1 MSLPTAVTQRAQ
13 GTGYIGVTG
22 MEFAVQTGFGIRTG
36 FYLTNSGTTTVR
48 MTLEEQGDVIE
59 AYDFIS
65 GQLNNDQDERVSIL
79 AGSTKFIPFDFYG
92 LKDVSGPLG
101 TTGPAGTGAYT
112 TQVNLSFVS
121 EIDGTKDRTYYNG
134 QPELGV
140 IRVDLTGYVTGHFG
154 STNELIPAHP
164 QKFLGITNQKDDQGL
179 YYHDLQ
185 WINPPTGY
193 YFEKY
198 HIQRSTNA
206 TQTWSN
212 LKYINIGK
220 TEKPITLPLSEGGHF
235 LQSFYYGTSTGINGF
250 NTYSDTGLTANTD
263 YYYRIRGEHYDTSN
277 SLASYSDWVYCS
289 GADSFE
295 EAVNSDVLTGL
306 VSGSTSLPVGG
317 NPDPTIKLSTA
328 DKGALE
334 IYLDNNETNINLNHR
349 FLEEL
354 LSRDINTTNF
364 TDYYTGVH
372 FIVSENFIVGSNTS
386 NSPAIDTGEKI
397 EVGSSAQELNINLYI
412 KDGARI
418 IGRGGRGGNGG
429 FTNVE
434 WDPIGEG
441 SISFGQKK
449 DSENGSK
456 GGDAIFIQ
464 DNISNFRIYLAP
476 QFNVYAGGGGG
487 GGGDRF
493 FTSKLASLV
502 RDVRDENKI
511 EDDTTLSL
519 IDGNNN
525 NINIIQGNN
534 MLGTFSYRDLV
545 GLQTAGFGGGGQGYG
560 RSSSGNTYIPAS
572 SLVEIGT
579 SFNDQQRKNE
589 GTLSSAGVG
598 RAFDIE
604 RQISEGGNG
613 GTFGQFGS
621 NGADLAFNKIAGD
634 DNILFNVNTTL
645 QGGPAEGGRG
655 GYAINSNSTAYTT
668 SNIMGTLLF
677 ADTQFQISEISGFI
691 ARWDAST
698 TVYHT
703 GTNPATNTQT
713 VETWQA
719 AEVKTGLTISN
730 VKITGGSNKP
740 KFYSDISRTKY
751 FNNQNS
757 IEFDGN
763 EAATI
768 QGVQGSNLL
777 SNSTEE
783 FDFFYVVFPNSFE
796 SGRQFNTDENR
807 KHRNYVFSKFSN
819 GGNKVHQGIYIKG
832 GDNQVGNIKEST
844 GMPCDVNSAVTSLTV
859 ETQVKILPS
868 YAFVYN
874 VTAKKSGSSFLYS
887 VYINNEPIIQNENV
901 ELSSLT
907 FDINPILGAYNNQK
921 TSFNISDIVMYN
933 KQLLPKERD
942 SVYLTLSQR
951 ARKPLQIITGAS
963 PITTNTLNNT
973 VEDNSGFA
981 GYIKTN
987 S

>member
-65 GQLNNDQDERVSIL
+65 GQLNNDQDKRVSIL

-92 LKDVSGPLG
+92 LKDASGPLG
-101 TTGPAGTGAYT
+101 TSGPAGTGAYT
-112 TQVNLSFVS
+112 TQVDLSFVS

-164 QKFLGITNQKDDQGL
+164 QKFLGITNQKDDSGL

-206 TQTWSN
+206 TQTWSD

-220 TEKPITLPLSEGGHF
+220 TEKPITLPPSEGGHF
-235 LQSFYYGTSTGINGF
+235 LESFYYGTSTGINGF
-250 NTYSDTGLTANTD
+250 NTYSDTILTSNTD
-263 YYYRIRGEHYDTSN
+263 YYYRIRGEHYDTSSN
-277 SLASYSDWVYCS
+277 LASYSDWVYCS
-289 GADSFE
+289 GVDSFE
-295 EAVNSDVLTGL
+295 EAVNGDVLTGL

-334 IYLDNNETNINLNHR
+334 IYLDNNETNVNLNSR
-349 FLEEL
+349 FSAEL
-354 LSRDINTTNF
+354 TDREINTTNF

-372 FIVSENFIVGSNTS
+372 FIVSEGFIIGGKNPSA
-386 NSPAIDTGEKI
+386 AIDTGGKI
-397 EVGSSAQELNINLYI
+397 EVGSPPQELNINLYV

-418 IGRGGRGGNGG
+418 IGYGGRGGNGG
-429 FTNVE
+429 FTNVK
-434 WDPIGEG
+434 WDPTGGGE
-441 SISFGQKK
+441 ISFGQKIN
-449 DSENGSK
+449 SQNGGE
-456 GGDAIFIQ
+456 GGDAIRINS
-464 DNISNFRIYLAP
+464 DISNFRIYLAP
-476 QFNVYAGGGGG
+476 QFSVYAGGGGG

-493 FTSKLASLV
+493 FTSKIASLA
-502 RDVRDENKI
+502 RNIIDPNDM
-511 EDDTTLSL
+511 EDSTSLSL
-519 IDGNNN
+519 EESNN
-525 NINIIQGNN
+525 NINIIQGNEI
-534 MLGTFSYRDLV
+534 LGTFSYGDLV

-560 RSSSGNTYIPAS
+560 RSPSGNTYSPAPELFS
-572 SLVEIGT
+572 QIGT
-579 SFNDQQRKNE
+579 SFEGQQRENN
-589 GTLSSAGVG
+589 GTLSRAGVG
-598 RAFDIE
+598 RALNIE
-604 RQISEGGNG
+604 RQISGGGNG
-613 GTFGQFGS
+613 GTFGQFGFK
-621 NGADLAFNKIAGD
+621 GADLAFNKIAGD
-634 DNILFNVNTTL
+634 DTVLFEVNTTL
-645 QGGPAEGGRG
+645 NGGAAEGGKG
-655 GYAINSNSTAYTT
+655 GYAINSNSTAYTK
-668 SNIMGTLLF
+668 SNIMDTLLF

-691 ARWDAST
+691 ARWDANT

-703 GTNPATNTQT
+703 GTNDATDGQT
-713 VETWQA
+713 VDTWQA

-730 VKITGGSNKP
+730 VKITGGSTKP
-740 KFYSDISRTKY
+740 KFYSDTSRTQY
-751 FNNQNS
+751 FNNRKS
-757 IEFDGN
+757 IEFDDT
-763 EAATI
+763 ATATI
-768 QGVQGSNLL
+768 QGVQNSNLL
-777 SNSTEE
+777 SNITEE
-783 FDFFYVVFPNSFE
+783 FDFFYVVFPNSFG
-796 SGRQFNTDENR
+796 SRRQFKQDGNR
-807 KHRNYVFSKFSN
+807 HNKNYVFSKFSN
-819 GGNKVHQGIYIKG
+819 GGINVHQGIYIK
-832 GDNQVGNIKEST
+832 NGNIQEST
-844 GMPCDVNSAVTSLTV
+844 GMPCDNQGQNTSLIIQ
-859 ETQVKILPS
+859 TQVTTLPS

-887 VYINNEPIIQNENV
+887 VYINNKPFIQNKSV
-901 ELSSLT
+901 ELQNLT
-907 FDINPILGAYNNQK
+907 FNIDPILGSYNNQK

-951 ARKPLQIITGAS
+951 ARKPLQIITTS
-963 PITTNTLNNT
+963 TVINTSTPNNT

-981 GYIKTN
+981 GYIKTT

>member
-154 STNELIPAHP
+154 STSELIPAHP
-164 QKFLGITNQKDDQGL
+164 QKFLGITNQKDDLGL

-185 WINPPTGY
+185 WVNPPTGY

-206 TQTWSN
+206 TQTWSD

-235 LQSFYYGTSTGINGF
+235 LESFYYGTSTGINGF
-250 NTYSDTGLTANTD
+250 NTYSDTSLTSNTD

-277 SLASYSDWVYCS
+277 NLASYSDWVYCS

-334 IYLDNNETNINLNHR
+334 IYLDNNETNVNLNSR
-349 FLEEL
+349 FAYEL
-354 LSRDINTTNF
+354 DKRGINNANF
-364 TDYYTGVH
+364 TDYYTGAH
-372 FIVSENFIVGSNTS
+372 FIVSENFIVGSNDS
-386 NSPAIDTGEKI
+386 NSPAIDTGGKI
-397 EVGSSAQELNINLYI
+397 EVGSSPQELNINLYV

-418 IGRGGRGGNGG
+418 IGHGGRGGNGG
-429 FTNVE
+429 FTDVK
-434 WDPIGEG
+434 WDPTGGGRINFSQKINSNDGGE
-441 SISFGQKK
+441 
-449 DSENGSK
+449 
-456 GGDAIFIQ
+456 GGDAIYIHSS
-464 DNISNFRIYLAP
+464 ISNFKIYLAP
-476 QFNVYAGGGGG
+476 QFSVYAGGGGG

-493 FTSKLASLV
+493 FTSKIASLV
-502 RDVRDENKI
+502 RDVRDENDI
-511 EDDTTLSL
+511 EDNVSLSL
-519 IDGNNN
+519 QSTNDD
-525 NINIIQGNN
+525 INIIQGSRI
-534 MLGTFSYRDLV
+534 LGDFSYKDLV

-560 RSSSGNTYIPAS
+560 RSPSGNTYSPAPTLS
-572 SLVEIGT
+572 QIGT
-579 SFNDQQRKNE
+579 SFEGQQHENK
-589 GTLSSAGVG
+589 GTLSKAGAG
-598 RAFDIE
+598 RALDVE

-613 GTFGQFGS
+613 GAFGQFGS
-621 NGADLAFNKIAGD
+621 SGADLAFNEIAGD
-634 DNILFNVNTTL
+634 ETILFNVNTTL
-645 QGGPAEGGRG
+645 NGGPAKGGRG
-655 GYAINSNSTAYTT
+655 GYAIKSDSNAYTK

-691 ARWDAST
+691 ARWDANT
-698 TVYHT
+698 TVYNT
-703 GTNPATNTQT
+703 GTNGAANDET

-730 VKITGGSNKP
+730 VKITGGSTKP
-740 KFYSDISRTKY
+740 KFYSNISRTQY

-763 EAATI
+763 DTATI
-768 QGVQGSNLL
+768 EGVQSSNLL
-777 SNSTEE
+777 SGNTEE
-783 FDFFYVVFPNSFE
+783 FDFFYVVFPNSFR
-796 SGRQFNTDENR
+796 SGRQFKNDGIRNNS
-807 KHRNYVFSKFSN
+807 NYVFSKFSN
-819 GGNKVHQGIYIKG
+819 GGYTVHQGIYIKG
-832 GDNQVGNIKEST
+832 RNNRVGNIQEST
-844 GMPCDVNSAVTSLTV
+844 GMPCDASSPLTSLTV
-859 ETQVKILPS
+859 KTEVETLPS

-887 VYINNEPIIQNENV
+887 VYIDNEPLIKNKNV
-901 ELSSLT
+901 TLSNLT
-907 FDINPILGAYNNQK
+907 FDINPILGAYGGQK

-933 KQLLPKERD
+933 KQLLPRERD

-951 ARKPLQIITGAS
+951 ARKPLQIIISTSIDA
-963 PITTNTLNNT
+963 NTQNNT

-981 GYIKTN
+981 GYIKTT

>member
-48 MTLEEQGDVIE
+48 MTLEEQDDVIE

-65 GQLNNDQDERVSIL
+65 GQLNNDQDKRVSIL

-101 TTGPAGTGAYT
+101 ATGPAGTGAYT

-154 STNELIPAHP
+154 STSELIPAHP
-164 QKFLGITNQKDDQGL
+164 QKFLGITNQKDDLGL

-185 WINPPTGY
+185 WVNPPTGY

-206 TQTWSN
+206 TQTWSD

-220 TEKPITLPLSEGGHF
+220 TEKPITLPPSEGGHF
-235 LQSFYYGTSTGINGF
+235 LESFYYGTSTGINGF
-250 NTYSDTGLTANTD
+250 NTYSDTSLTSNTD

-277 SLASYSDWVYCS
+277 NLASYSDWVYCS

-334 IYLDNNETNINLNHR
+334 IYLDNNETNVNLNSR
-349 FLEEL
+349 FVYEL
-354 LSRDINTTNF
+354 DKRGINNANF
-364 TDYYTGVH
+364 TDYYTGAH
-372 FIVSENFIVGSNTS
+372 FIVSESFIVGSNNS

-397 EVGSSAQELNINLYI
+397 EVGSSPQELNINLYV

-418 IGRGGRGGNGG
+418 IGHGGRGGSGG
-429 FTNVE
+429 FTDVK
-434 WDPIGEG
+434 WDVTGGGRILFGKSYLSEKGGE
-441 SISFGQKK
+441 
-449 DSENGSK
+449 
-456 GGDAIFIQ
+456 GGDAIRIRQ
-464 DNISNFRIYLAP
+464 DISTFRIYLAP
-476 QFNVYAGGGGG
+476 EFKVYAGGGGG
-487 GGGDRF
+487 GGGDPLFAAKAAALIRDNTKQGDEIVIKPI
-493 FTSKLASLV
+493 TS
-502 RDVRDENKI
+502 N
-511 EDDTTLSL
+511 
-519 IDGNNN
+519 
-525 NINIIQGNN
+525 
-534 MLGTFSYRDLV
+534 LGTESATILVNGEEQDRQLSYTDII

-560 RSSSGNTYIPAS
+560 KSQAGATFLPGNGILYSSTNDEMLDINRGSFTT
-572 SLVEIGT
+572 IG
-579 SFNDQQRKNE
+579 Q
-589 GTLSSAGVG
+589 G
-598 RAFDIE
+598 RALDLDK
-604 RQISEGGNG
+604 QISQGGNG
-613 GTFGQFGS
+613 GAFGLFGS
-621 NGADLAFNKIAGD
+621 DGATLDFFKIAGG
-634 DNILFNVNTTL
+634 NLNEIFEFVN
-645 QGGPAEGGRG
+645 QEEKGPAKGGRG
-655 GYAINSNSTAYTT
+655 GYAIKSDSTAYTK

-691 ARWDAST
+691 ARWDANT

-703 GTNPATNTQT
+703 GTNGAANNQT

-719 AEVKTGLTISN
+719 AEVKTGLTISD
-730 VKITGGSNKP
+730 VKITGIGSTKP
-740 KFYSDISRTKY
+740 KFYSETSRTQY
-751 FNNQNS
+751 FNDQNS

-763 EAATI
+763 DTATI
-768 QGVQGSNLL
+768 EGVQSSNLL
-777 SNSTEE
+777 SGNTEE
-783 FDFFYVVFPNSFE
+783 FDFFYVVFPNSFR
-796 SGRQFNTDENR
+796 SGRQFKNDGNR
-807 KHRNYVFSKFSN
+807 NNSNYVFSKFSN
-819 GGNKVHQGIYIKG
+819 GGYAVHQGIYITGRNNK
-832 GDNQVGNIKEST
+832 VWNIQEST
-844 GMPCDVNSAVTSLTV
+844 GMPCDAGSPLTSLTV
-859 ETQVKILPS
+859 KTEVETLPS

-887 VYINNEPIIQNENV
+887 VYIDNKPLIKNKNV
-901 ELSSLT
+901 TLSNLT
-907 FDINPILGAYNNQK
+907 FDINPILGAYGGQK

-933 KQLLPKERD
+933 KQLLPRERG

-951 ARKPLQIITGAS
+951 ARKPLQIITSTSIDA
-963 PITTNTLNNT
+963 NTQNNT

-981 GYIKTN
+981 GYIKTT

>member
-79 AGSTKFIPFDFYG
+79 AGSTKFIPFVFYG

-101 TTGPAGTGAYT
+101 TAGPAGTGAYT

-164 QKFLGITNQKDDQGL
+164 QKFLGITNQKDDLGL

-185 WINPPTGY
+185 WVNPPTGY

-206 TQTWSN
+206 TQTWSD

-220 TEKPITLPLSEGGHF
+220 TEKPITLPPSEGGHF
-235 LQSFYYGTSTGINGF
+235 LESFYYGTSTGINGF
-250 NTYSDTGLTANTD
+250 NTYSDTSLTANTD
-263 YYYRIRGEHYDTSN
+263 YYYRIRGEHYDTSSN
-277 SLASYSDWVYCS
+277 LASYSDWVYCS

-334 IYLDNNETNINLNHR
+334 IYLDNNETNVNLNSR
-349 FLEEL
+349 FVDEL
-354 LSRDINTTNF
+354 NKRGINNANF
-364 TDYYTGVH
+364 TDYYTGAH
-372 FIVSENFIVGSNTS
+372 FIVSENFIVGSNNS
-386 NSPAIDTGEKI
+386 NLAAIDTGDKI
-397 EVGSSAQELNINLYI
+397 EVGSSPQELNINLYI

-418 IGRGGRGGNGG
+418 IGHGGRGGNGG
-429 FTNVE
+429 FTNVV
-434 WDPIGEG
+434 WDSTGGGGKIFFNE
-441 SISFGQKK
+441 SQNSKT
-449 DSENGSK
+449 GSK
-456 GGDAIFIQ
+456 GGDAIFIRA
-464 DNISNFRIYLAP
+464 NISNFRIYLAP

-487 GGGDRF
+487 GGGDPLF
-493 FTSKLASLV
+493 AAKAAALI
-502 RDVRDENKI
+502 RDNT
-511 EDDTTLSL
+511 EDDDEIIIKPIIPNRAAISVNGEIQDHQLSYED
-519 IDGNNN
+519 I
-525 NINIIQGNN
+525 
-534 MLGTFSYRDLV
+534 V

-560 RSSSGNTYIPAS
+560 QSSSGNTYTPAP
-572 SLVEIGT
+572 EYANIGT
-579 SFNDQQRKNE
+579 SFNGQQRKNN
-589 GTLSSAGVG
+589 GRLSGAGAG
-598 RAFDIE
+598 RALSLE

-613 GTFGQFGS
+613 GTFGQFGFD
-621 NGADLAFNKIAGD
+621 GATLDFFEIAGG
-634 DNILFNVNTTL
+634 NLKEIFNFVNPKDK
-645 QGGPAEGGRG
+645 GPAKGGRG
-655 GYAINSNSTAYTT
+655 GYAINSNSTAYTK

-698 TVYHT
+698 TVYNT
-703 GTNPATNTQT
+703 GTNPATDAQT
-713 VETWQA
+713 VDTWQA

-757 IEFDGN
+757 IEFDDN
-763 EAATI
+763 DTATI
-768 QGVQGSNLL
+768 QGVQSSGLL
-777 SNSTEE
+777 SNSTNE

-796 SGRQFNTDENR
+796 SGGQFKVDKNR
-807 KHRNYVFSKFSN
+807 KEENYVFSKFSD
-819 GGNKVHQGIYIKG
+819 GASTVHQAIYMK
-832 GDNQVGNIKEST
+832 NGNIKEST
-844 GMPCDVNSAVTSLTV
+844 GMPCDASSAFLTI
-859 ETQVKILPS
+859 ETEVKTLPS

-887 VYINNEPIIQNENV
+887 VYINNEPFIENKNV
-901 ELSSLT
+901 GLSSLT
-907 FDINPILGAYNNQK
+907 FNIDPILGAYNSQT

-951 ARKPLQIITGAS
+951 ARKPLQIITS
-963 PITTNTLNNT
+963 PTIDTSTLNNT

>member
-48 MTLEEQGDVIE
+48 MTLEEQDDVIE

-65 GQLNNDQDERVSIL
+65 GQLNNDQDKRVSIL

-101 TTGPAGTGAYT
+101 ATGPAGTGAYT

-235 LQSFYYGTSTGINGF
+235 LESFYYGTSTGINGF
-250 NTYSDTGLTANTD
+250 NTYSDTSLTANTD
-263 YYYRIRGEHYDTSN
+263 YYYRIRGEHYDTSSN
-277 SLASYSDWVYCS
+277 LASYSDWVYCS

-364 TDYYTGVH
+364 TDYYTGAH
-372 FIVSENFIVGSNTS
+372 FIVSENFIVGSNNS
-386 NSPAIDTGEKI
+386 NLAAIDTGDKI
-397 EVGSSAQELNINLYI
+397 EVGSSPQELNINLYI

-418 IGRGGRGGNGG
+418 IGHGGRGGNGG
-429 FTNVE
+429 FTNIK
-434 WDPIGEG
+434 WDSTGGG
-441 SISFGQKK
+441 SILFDQNKN
-449 DSENGSK
+449 SETGGE
-456 GGDAIFIQ
+456 GGDAIFIEN
-464 DNISNFRIYLAP
+464 NISNFRIYLAP

-487 GGGDRF
+487 GGGDPLF
-493 FTSKLASLV
+493 AAKAAALI
-502 RDVRDENKI
+502 RDNT
-511 EDDTTLSL
+511 EDDDKIIIKPIIPNRAAISVNGEIQDHQLSYED
-519 IDGNNN
+519 I
-525 NINIIQGNN
+525 
-534 MLGTFSYRDLV
+534 V

-560 RSSSGNTYIPAS
+560 QSSSGNTYTPAP
-572 SLVEIGT
+572 EYANIGT
-579 SFNDQQRKNE
+579 SFNGQQRKNN
-589 GTLSSAGVG
+589 GRLSGAGAG
-598 RAFDIE
+598 RALSLE

-613 GTFGQFGS
+613 GTFGQFGFD
-621 NGADLAFNKIAGD
+621 GATLDFFKIAGGNLLD
-634 DNILFNVNTTL
+634 IFNFVNPYEK
-645 QGGPAEGGRG
+645 GPAKGGRG
-655 GYAINSNSTAYTT
+655 GYAINSNSATYTE

-703 GTNPATNTQT
+703 GANPATNTQT
-713 VETWQA
+713 VDTWQA

-757 IEFDGN
+757 IEFDDN
-763 EAATI
+763 DTATI
-768 QGVQGSNLL
+768 QGVQSSGLL
-777 SNSTEE
+777 SNSTNE

-796 SGRQFNTDENR
+796 SGGQFKVDKNR
-807 KHRNYVFSKFSN
+807 KEENYVFSKFSD
-819 GGNKVHQGIYIKG
+819 GASTVHQAIYMK
-832 GDNQVGNIKEST
+832 NGNIKEST
-844 GMPCDVNSAVTSLTV
+844 GMPCDASSAFLTI
-859 ETQVKILPS
+859 ETEVKTLPS

-887 VYINNEPIIQNENV
+887 VYINNEPFIENKNV
-901 ELSSLT
+901 GLSSLT
-907 FDINPILGAYNNQK
+907 FNIDPILGAYNSQT

-951 ARKPLQIITGAS
+951 ARKPLQIITS
-963 PITTNTLNNT
+963 PTIDTSTLNNT